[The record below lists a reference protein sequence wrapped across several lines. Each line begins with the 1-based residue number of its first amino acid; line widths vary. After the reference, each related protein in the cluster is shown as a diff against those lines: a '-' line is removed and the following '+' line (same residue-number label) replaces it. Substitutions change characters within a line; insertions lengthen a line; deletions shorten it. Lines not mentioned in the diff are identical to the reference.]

1 MFSCCLNHN
10 QSTRSHAVILN
21 RRMLLAALGLS
32 LPAVAV
38 EAAQSTKKKS
48 KKPAQGQTV
57 AGHKARK
64 AKHPAAAA
72 QS

>member
-1 MFSCCLNHN
+1 M
-10 QSTRSHAVILN
+10 ILN

-48 KKPAQGQTV
+48 KKPSQHQKV
-57 AGHKARK
+57 ASHKARK